1 MGRDLGAAT
10 IRHAGPCGRRVP
22 CWRPECPMAF
32 RGYPTVEILAAEA
45 IAYCHRLTVPVDD
58 PRLRAVA

>member
-1 MGRDLGAAT
+1 
-10 IRHAGPCGRRVP
+10 
-22 CWRPECPMAF
+22 MAF